1 MIDRT
6 LLKTRSFELCRTSS
20 PSLILAGLIYTLLA
34 LVVGTLSSRVMTGG
48 FTLQDAEFFLN
59 AYNSGNYERALSIM
73 NRFQPSGISWAIDTA
88 LRVVMMIVSAG
99 FTIFILNTIRNT
111 GAVYGNLLDGFGM
124 AGKIILLN
132 LIEWLLIGL
141 WSLLLIVPG
150 IIAAYRYSQALY
162 ILLDNPEKPVL
173 QCISESK
180 ELMQGRKGELFVLDL
195 SLIGWGIL
203 GAFIPVVTVWTAPY
217 LRTIHALYY
226 QELIGGS
233 REEYSFDM

>member
-1 MIDRT
+1 
-6 LLKTRSFELCRTSS
+6 
-20 PSLILAGLIYTLLA
+20 
-34 LVVGTLSSRVMTGG
+34 
-48 FTLQDAEFFLN
+48 
-59 AYNSGNYERALSIM
+59 
-73 NRFQPSGISWAIDTA
+73 
-88 LRVVMMIVSAG
+88 MMIVSAG

-150 IIAAYRYSQALY
+150 IIAAYRYSQALF